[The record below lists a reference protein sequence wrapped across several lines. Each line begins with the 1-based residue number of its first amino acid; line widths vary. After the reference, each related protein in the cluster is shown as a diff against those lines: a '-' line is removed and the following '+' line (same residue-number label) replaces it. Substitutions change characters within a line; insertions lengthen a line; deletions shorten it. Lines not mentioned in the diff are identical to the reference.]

1 MAQLITDLLVKEIN
15 FIKSSK
21 GTSTN
26 RYRCKYDY
34 ANFSSDESNE
44 AGTNNWILVKNSHSD
59 SIRRKNT
66 QQLNNLIT
74 LSNSFAVLNN
84 LHKSSDNATTN
95 ILKVHKALCAQRNR
109 PKTPKKHAVL

>member
-1 MAQLITDLLVKEIN
+1 MADDTSVSECNSLCFTSIYQTKHSDLYENSKALKCELQKTHDGLKPAQHITDLLVKEIN

-66 QQLNNLIT
+66 
-74 LSNSFAVLNN
+74 
-84 LHKSSDNATTN
+84 
-95 ILKVHKALCAQRNR
+95 
-109 PKTPKKHAVL
+109 